1 MSTNPPNHH
10 FISYSS
16 ADALD
21 FALQLADVLT
31 SGPPS
36 FAVWLDKRDLH
47 PGLDWD
53 VQISDAIRD
62 CTALLF
68 VMTAD
73 SVEDGSVC
81 KQEWTRALKHKKPV
95 VPLRLHRTADLP
107 FRLAARQF
115 IDFTGDFA
123 VGLAKLRTHL
133 TWLAS
138 PAGQRQAIKDRLAD
152 AQRDLRRAQG
162 AQEQDRL
169 TAEIAQM
176 QAQIAQQQPLE
187 DQAQAAQPQT
197 KSTKQPAPGEASSG
211 AQIANAD
218 VAGVVDLRGAD
229 FSQAK
234 GVVISGVTVG
244 NQSTTKFTPK
254 DNG

>member
-1 MSTNPPNHH
+1 MPTNPPNHH

-21 FALQLADVLT
+21 FALRLADALT

-36 FAVWLDKRDLH
+36 FAVWLDKRDLR
-47 PGLDWD
+47 PGVDWD
-53 VQISDAIRD
+53 VQISDALRD
-62 CTALLF
+62 CVALLF
-68 VMTAD
+68 VMTDD
-73 SVEDGSVC
+73 SVEDASVC

-95 VPLRLHRTADLP
+95 VPLRLHKTADLP
-107 FRLAARQF
+107 FRLAPRQF

-123 VGLAKLRTHL
+123 IGLAQLRTHL

-138 PAGQRQAIKDRLAD
+138 PAGHLQALKDRLAD
-152 AQRDLRRAQG
+152 AQRDLRRVQD
-162 AQEQDRL
+162 AQERDRL
-169 TAEIAQM
+169 MAEIAQM
-176 QAQIAQQQPLE
+176 QAQITDQQLLV
-187 DQAQAAQPQT
+187 DQAQTAQPPAKPT
-197 KSTKQPAPGEASSG
+197 NQPAAGEASIG

-218 VAGVVDLRGAD
+218 IAGVVDLRGAD

-244 NQSTTKFTPK
+244 NQSATKPTPK